1 MAKITYTHKKNAR
14 SKSLKISVSGTG
26 EVILTTPPFTP
37 KFLADRFIQTNSH
50 WIELQKRK
58 IASVQKNIVT
68 DTSVVIFGK
77 KYQRQDVFSKEIP
90 LGIHIQGD
98 TILHNSALS
107 LELNSAE
114 ELTKSYHTNIDRFL
128 KRTAQ
133 SYILPRTKTL
143 AKKMDTTYE
152 AITLKE
158 QKTRWGSCSS
168 KGNLNFNWR
177 LAHFEPPIIDYVI
190 IHELAHRTH
199 MDHSGKFWSLVE
211 RFDPEYRIKRGWLKR
226 NGLSLS

>member
-1 MAKITYTHKKNAR
+1 MAKITYTHKKNSR

-58 IASVQKNIVT
+58 IASVQSNILT

-77 KYQRQDVFSKEIP
+77 KYLRSDTFSKKIP
-90 LGIHIQGD
+90 IGIHVQGEKV
-98 TILHNSALS
+98 IHNSALS
-107 LELNSAE
+107 PELNSAQE
-114 ELTKSYHTNIDRFL
+114 ITQSFHKNMNRFL
-128 KRTAQ
+128 KRTAS
-133 SYILPRTKTL
+133 SYILPRTKSL
-143 AKKMDTTYE
+143 AQKMATTYE

-199 MDHSGKFWSLVE
+199 MDHSHAFWNLVE
-211 RFDPEYRIKRGWLKR
+211 TFDPEYRIKRGWLKR